1 MNEIVIQPVASA
13 NTALALSSE
22 LYNIESN
29 NTIEARSQSASS
41 DTGNEHTIMKTA
53 NESVIA
59 TNLSAGELA
68 IFDTSAANKSLACPF
83 PTTLIHHSHAIYVII
98 ILK

>member
-1 MNEIVIQPVASA
+1 MNQIQIAILPVASA

-29 NTIEARSQSASS
+29 NTIELRSQSVATA
-41 DTGNEHTIMKTA
+41 TGNEHTVLKTA

-59 TNLSAGELA
+59 TKVRAGEIALL
-68 IFDTSAANKSLACPF
+68 DTSATNQRQEPAMLARV
-83 PTTLIHHSHAIYVII
+83 LY
-98 ILK
+98 L